1 MDHVVKIKKG
11 LDIQLEGIPSP
22 KISNTPDSQLYA
34 IIPDDF
40 VGLTPKVIV
49 KPGEKV
55 LTGSPVI
62 HDKTHSNI
70 VVTSP
75 VSGEIVT
82 IERGERR
89 KVIKITIKPDD
100 SQQALE
106 FRKFDLENIDSYEN
120 KTLKMKSTIYSY
132 IKQQPYENET
142 KQKKKTRLLSLQ
154 YNNCLTITQQTPIP
168 LLATYSLRHSTPLLW
183 PPIMPSFSKKKN
195 STSKP
200 D

>member
-11 LDIQLEGIPSP
+11 LDIQLKGIPSP
-22 KISNTPDSQLYA
+22 KISNTPDCLLYA

-55 LTGSPVI
+55 LTGSPII
-62 HDKTHSNI
+62 HDKTHPNI

-89 KVIKITIKPDD
+89 KVIKITIKPDA

-106 FRKFDLENIDSYEN
+106 FGRFDLENMDSSEI
-120 KTLKMKSTIYSY
+120 KDLLLKSGIFAF
-132 IKQQPYENET
+132 IKQRLRYRSKSRYRSSRHIRYGIRLRSFGPRLCLHSQRR
-142 KQKKKTRLLSLQ
+142 KT
-154 YNNCLTITQQTPIP
+154 T
-168 LLATYSLRHSTPLLW
+168 LRNRIKSV
-183 PPIMPSFSKKKN
+183 K
-195 STSKP
+195 
-200 D
+200 

>member
-62 HDKTHSNI
+62 HDKTHPNI
-70 VVTSP
+70 VVPSP

-89 KVIKITIKPDD
+89 KVIKITIKPDA

-106 FRKFDLENIDSYEN
+106 FGRFDLENMDS
-120 KTLKMKSTIYSY
+120 S
-132 IKQQPYENET
+132 
-142 KQKKKTRLLSLQ
+142 
-154 YNNCLTITQQTPIP
+154 
-168 LLATYSLRHSTPLLW
+168 
-183 PPIMPSFSKKKN
+183 
-195 STSKP
+195 
-200 D
+200 

>member
-11 LDIQLEGIPSP
+11 LDPSP

-62 HDKTHSNI
+62 PDKTHPNI
-70 VVTSP
+70 VVPSP

-89 KVIKITIKPDD
+89 KVIKITIK
-100 SQQALE
+100 L
-106 FRKFDLENIDSYEN
+106 FKYGCKFS
-120 KTLKMKSTIYSY
+120 SV
-132 IKQQPYENET
+132 T
-142 KQKKKTRLLSLQ
+142 KILFGNPLS
-154 YNNCLTITQQTPIP
+154 
-168 LLATYSLRHSTPLLW
+168 
-183 PPIMPSFSKKKN
+183 K
-195 STSKP
+195 
-200 D
+200 